1 MSQLSKIIVLCLF
14 TLAVVN
20 TKAQQHDL
28 NYFLEQAKLNS
39 PLLQRNRADNELV
52 KLDMQQTERILKSPV
67 INLESNLLFAPII
80 SHDNNIRKFE
90 FTSPGATN
98 YIGYDQAFTDGGQYQ
113 AHIALSQ
120 PLFTGS
126 SLRTYKNKN
135 EIATKINE
143 DALNL
148 NVHELEQLVGYQ
160 FIICRKSKAQLENTE
175 ALNSELTE
183 QIESMKKLVESAIF
197 KYTDKMLLELELQNG
212 LAQQKTNQEDFSNNL
227 YDLYLLCGIK
237 DSLNKNINWT
247 DFKINNATTIENS
260 HFLNSFRLDSLN
272 IVANQSITELKYKPQ
287 LNLFANAGM
296 NAIYLPALNRFGFST
311 GLNFSWNIYDG
322 HQRKIEVDKSNVN
335 LRTIAFEKDNF
346 ITQKQQNL
354 DKIQSQ
360 IEGIEAQIRLSDNL
374 LKIYDELYRAYQKQL
389 AAAGISAM
397 DFKTF
402 LRDYKAKNQERSMLD
417 MQKQILINT
426 YNYWNY

>member
-1 MSQLSKIIVLCLF
+1 MSQLSKIILILLF
-14 TLAVVN
+14 SLAVVFA
-20 TKAQQHDL
+20 KAQQHDL

-39 PLLQRNRADNELV
+39 PLLQRNRADNQLV

-80 SHDNNIRKFE
+80 SHDNNIRRFE
-90 FTSPGATN
+90 FTSPGASN
-98 YIGYDQAFTDGGQYQ
+98 YIGYDQAFTDGAQYQ

-126 SLRTYKNKN
+126 SLRAYKTKN

-160 FIICRKSKAQLENTE
+160 FIICRKSKFQLENTE
-175 ALNSELTE
+175 ALNADLEE
-183 QIESMKKLVESAIF
+183 QIVSMKKLVESAIF
-197 KYTDKMLLELELQNG
+197 KYTDKMLMELELQNG

-272 IVANQSITELKYKPQ
+272 IVADQSITEIKYKPQ

-296 NAIYLPALNRFGFST
+296 DAVYLPALNRFGFST

-322 HQRKIEVDKSNVN
+322 QQRKIEVDKSNVN
-335 LRTIAFEKDNF
+335 LRTIAFEKDIF

-354 DKIQSQ
+354 NKIQSQ

-374 LKIYDELYRAYQKQL
+374 LKKYNELYQAYQKQL
-389 AAAGISAM
+389 AAAGISVM

-402 LRDYKAKNQERSMLD
+402 VRDYTSKKQERSLLN

>member
-1 MSQLSKIIVLCLF
+1 MRLIRIILILCLF
-14 TLAVVN
+14 VLVVN
-20 TKAQQHDL
+20 LAKAQQHDL
-28 NYFLEQAKLNS
+28 NYFLEQAKINS
-39 PLLQRNRADNELV
+39 PLLQRNRAANELV
-52 KLDMQQTERILKSPV
+52 KLDLQQTERILKSPV

-80 SHDNNIRKFE
+80 SHDNNIHKFE

-98 YIGYDQAFTDGGQYQ
+98 YVGYDQAFTDGGQYQ

-120 PLFTGS
+120 ALFTGS
-126 SLRTYKNKN
+126 SLRVYKNKN

-143 DALNL
+143 NALNL

-160 FIICRKSKAQLENTE
+160 FIICRKSKVQLENTE
-175 ALNSELTE
+175 ALNVELAE

-237 DSLNKNINWT
+237 DSLNTNIRWT
-247 DFKINNATTIENS
+247 DLKINNATSIENS
-260 HFLNSFRLDSLN
+260 YFLNSFRLDSLN
-272 IVANQSITELKYKPQ
+272 IVADRSITELKYKPQ

-296 NAIYLPALNRFGFST
+296 NAIYLPTLNRFGFST

-322 HQRKIEVDKSNVN
+322 QQRKIEADKSKVN

-354 DKIQSQ
+354 NKIQSQ
-360 IEGIEAQIRLSDNL
+360 IEGIEAQIRMSDNL
-374 LKIYDELYRAYQKQL
+374 LKKYNELYQAFQKQL
-389 AAAGISAM
+389 AAAGISVM

-402 LRDYKAKNQERSMLD
+402 VRDYTSKKQEKAILD
-417 MQKQILINT
+417 MQKQILINAF
-426 YNYWNY
+426 NYWNY

>member
-1 MSQLSKIIVLCLF
+1 MRLIRKILILCLF
-14 TLAVVN
+14 VLVANIAKT
-20 TKAQQHDL
+20 QQHDL

-39 PLLQRNRADNELV
+39 PLLQRNRAANELV
-52 KLDMQQTERILKSPV
+52 KLDLKQTERILKSPV

-126 SLRTYKNKN
+126 SLRAYKTKN
-135 EIATKINE
+135 EITTKINE
-143 DALNL
+143 NALNL

-160 FIICRKSKAQLENTE
+160 FIICRKSKVQLENTE
-175 ALNSELTE
+175 ALNLELAE

-237 DSLNKNINWT
+237 DSLNTNIRWT
-247 DFKINNATTIENS
+247 DFKMKNATSIENS
-260 HFLNSFRLDSLN
+260 HFLNSFRLDTLN
-272 IVANQSITELKYKPQ
+272 IVADQSITELKYKPQ

-322 HQRKIEVDKSNVN
+322 QQRKIEVDKSNVN

-354 DKIQSQ
+354 NKIQSQ
-360 IEGIEAQIRLSDNL
+360 IEGIETQIRLSDNL
-374 LKIYDELYRAYQKQL
+374 LKKYNELYQAYQKQL
-389 AAAGISAM
+389 VAADISVM

-402 LRDYKAKNQERSMLD
+402 VRDYTSKKQEKSMLD
-417 MQKQILINT
+417 MQKQILINA